1 MNNHRTKH
9 FIEGALFALLLTCR
23 TFAQAP
29 PPQTPDALPQQIQQM
44 QEANAKNEQQL
55 HEYQWIETTT
65 LTLHDEPR
73 PPKRSI
79 CKYGP
84 DGKVQKTPLGQQEAS
99 TGRQGGGF
107 PGRGGL
113 VRGLVVKHK
122 KEEAQKE
129 LAQVR
134 AVTEM
139 YFPVDRAKLK
149 QALQSG
155 QVHFVT
161 GDSDEETIVIDNYAK
176 KGDEVKLTLN
186 HSTMQM
192 ERVSIKSYLDKPKDA
207 LTAEVQFSALPDG
220 TRYRSS
226 TTVNAPSKKLSV
238 ETLNSDYSIPAN

>member
-9 FIEGALFALLLTCR
+9 PIEAALVAVLLTC
-23 TFAQAP
+23 TAFAQTP
-29 PPQTPDALPQQIQQM
+29 PPQAPDALPQQIQQM
-44 QEANAKNEQQL
+44 QEANAKNEEQL
-55 HEYQWIETTT
+55 HRVPMDRNHHSHYRRAETAG
-65 LTLHDEPR
+65 
-73 PPKRSI
+73 RSI

-99 TGRQGGGF
+99 AGQQGGGF

-113 VRGLVVKHK
+113 VRGLVVKQK

-134 AVTEM
+134 AVAEM
-139 YFPVDRAKLK
+139 YFPIDRAKLK
-149 QALQSG
+149 QALQAG

-161 GDSDEETIVIDNYAK
+161 GDSNEETVVIDNYAK
-176 KGDEVKLTLN
+176 HGDELKLTLN

-192 ERVSIKSYLDKPKDA
+192 ERVSVKSYLDKPKDP

-220 TRYRSS
+220 TLYQGFYNNQRSIEE
-226 TTVNAPSKKLSV
+226 AF
-238 ETLNSDYSIPAN
+238 D

>member
-9 FIEGALFALLLTCR
+9 PIEGALFALLLTC
-23 TFAQAP
+23 TAFAQTP
-29 PPQTPDALPQQIQQM
+29 PPQAPDALPQQIQQM
-44 QEANAKNEQQL
+44 QEANAKNEQHL
-55 HEYQWIETTT
+55 HKYQWIETTT
-65 LTLHDEPR
+65 LTIHDEPR

-79 CKYGP
+79 CKYGL

-99 TGRQGGGF
+99 AGQQGGGF

-139 YFPVDRAKLK
+139 YFPIDRAKLK
-149 QALQSG
+149 QALQAG

-161 GDSDEETIVIDNYAK
+161 GDSDEETVVIDNYAK
-176 KGDEVKLTLN
+176 HGDELKLTLN

-192 ERVSIKSYLDKPKDA
+192 ERVSVKSYLDKPKDA
-207 LTAEVQFSALPDG
+207 LTAKVQFSALPDG
-220 TRYRSS
+220 TLYRGS
-226 TTVNAPSKKLSV
+226 TTIDAPSKKVSV
-238 ETLNSDYSIPAN
+238 ETVNSDYSIPAN

>member
-1 MNNHRTKH
+1 MNNHLTKYS
-9 FIEGALFALLLTCR
+9 IEGTLIALLLTCAA
-23 TFAQAP
+23 FAQTP
-29 PPQTPDALPQQIQQM
+29 PPQAPDALPQQIQQM
-44 QEANAKNEQQL
+44 QEANAKNEKQL
-55 HEYQWIETTT
+55 QEYQWIETTT
-65 LTLHDEPR
+65 LTIHDEPR

-99 TGRQGGGF
+99 AGQQGGGF
-107 PGRGGL
+107 QGRGGL

-139 YFPVDRAKLK
+139 YSPIDRTKLK
-149 QALQSG
+149 QALQAG

-161 GDSDEETIVIDNYAK
+161 GDSDEETVVIDNYAK
-176 KGDEVKLTLN
+176 QGDEVKLTLN

-207 LTAEVQFSALPDG
+207 LTAKVQFSELPGG

-226 TTVNAPSKKLSV
+226 TTIDVPSKKLSV

>member
-1 MNNHRTKH
+1 MKNHRIKH
-9 FIEGALFALLLTCR
+9 SIEGALFALLSTC
-23 TFAQAP
+23 TAFAQTP
-29 PPQTPDALPQQIQQM
+29 LPQVPDTVPQQIQQM

-55 HEYQWIETTT
+55 HQYQWIETTT
-65 LTLHDEPR
+65 LTIHDEPR

-99 TGRQGGGF
+99 AGQQGGGF

-113 VRGLVVKHK
+113 VRGLVMKQK

-129 LAQVR
+129 LAQVH
-134 AVTEM
+134 AVAEM
-139 YFPVDRAKLK
+139 YFPIDRAKLK

-161 GDSDEETIVIDNYAK
+161 GDSNEETVVIDNYAK
-176 KGDEVKLTLN
+176 QGDEVKLTLD

-192 ERVSIKSYLDKPKDA
+192 ERVSVKSYLDKPKDA

-220 TRYRSS
+220 THYRSS
-226 TTVNAPSKKLSV
+226 TTINAPSKKLSV
-238 ETLNSDYSIPAN
+238 ETVNSDYSIPAN